1 MLFPDFS
8 LIFWIHFFQL
18 WKKQTPTFEPKM
30 LTLLIILVSLT
41 LILVAI
47 IKFDIHP
54 FLALFVGA
62 IIYGLMM
69 GMEPELIIKSISEGF
84 GGVLGSVGL
93 LILLGVILGTFLEK
107 TGGAMVIAEKV
118 LRWVGEKSVNLSLML
133 SSWILSIPVFGD
145 STIIMMNPIA
155 KSLSAKST
163 LSYAATIV
171 AVSLGAMA
179 SHSLVP
185 PTPGPIA
192 TAGILGADLGQV
204 IFYGGLVSLI
214 TLIPLLFFV
223 QKWVSKIPLRPVIAA
238 NEKTIAKS
246 DRPSF
251 FSSLLPV
258 LIPLTLIILASIA
271 NYPSKPLGEGAFIK
285 AIQFLGTPVIALLI
299 GAVLSF
305 TLPKKFNRKLLSA
318 SGWVGEA
325 ILLSAPVILITG
337 AGAVFGKMLQNSG
350 VGDLVTSTMSDA
362 NWGIFLPFL
371 IAFGLKTAQGS
382 TTVAMITTASIVAPI
397 LGPLGL
403 DSEIMKVFTCVAI
416 GAGALGISHAND
428 SGFWV
433 VTQLSGM
440 TTKQG
445 NLSHSLGTLIA
456 GITAIMTVYFLTL
469 IVG

>member
-1 MLFPDFS
+1 
-8 LIFWIHFFQL
+8 
-18 WKKQTPTFEPKM
+18 M
-30 LTLLIILVSLT
+30 LTLLIILAALA
-41 LILVAI
+41 LILIAI

-62 IIYGLMM
+62 LVYGLMM
-69 GMEPELIIKSISEGF
+69 RMPTDLIVKSITEGF
-84 GGVLGSVGL
+84 GGVMGSVGL

-118 LRWVGEKSVNLSLML
+118 LKWVGEKSVNLSLML
-133 SSWILSIPVFGD
+133 SSWVLSIPVFGD

-155 KSLSAKST
+155 KSLSSKST

-192 TAGILGADLGQV
+192 TAGILGADLGLV
-204 IFYGGLVSLI
+204 IFYGGIVSLV
-214 TLIPLLFFV
+214 TLIPLYIFV
-223 QKWVSKIPLRPVIAA
+223 QKWVTKIPLRPVIMAD
-238 NEKTIAKS
+238 EKTVNKE

-251 FSSLLPV
+251 FSALTPI

-271 NYPSKPLGEGAFIK
+271 NYPSKPLGEGGFIK

-299 GAVLSF
+299 GAILSF
-305 TLPKKFNRKLLSA
+305 TLPKKFDRKLLSS
-318 SGWVGEA
+318 SGWIGES
-325 ILLSAPVILITG
+325 ILLAAPVILITG

-350 VGDLVTSTMSDA
+350 VGDLVTSSMSNA

-382 TTVAMITTASIVAPI
+382 TTVAMITTASIIAPI
-397 LGPLGL
+397 MGALGL
-403 DSEIMKVFTCVAI
+403 DSEMMKVFTTVAI
-416 GAGALGISHAND
+416 GAGALAISHAND

-456 GITAIMTVYFLTL
+456 GVTAILVVYILTL
-469 IVG
+469 FLA

>member
-1 MLFPDFS
+1 
-8 LIFWIHFFQL
+8 
-18 WKKQTPTFEPKM
+18 M
-30 LTLLIILVSLT
+30 LTLLIILLALA
-41 LILVAI
+41 LILIAI

-69 GMEPELIIKSISEGF
+69 GMSPDLIVKSISDGF

-107 TGGAMVIAEKV
+107 TGGAMVIAEKI
-118 LRWVGEKSVNLSLML
+118 LKWVGEKSVNLSLML
-133 SSWILSIPVFGD
+133 SGWILSIPVFGD
-145 STIIMMNPIA
+145 STIIMLNPIA
-155 KSLSAKST
+155 KSLSSKSGI
-163 LSYAATIV
+163 SYAATIV

-204 IFYGGLVSLI
+204 IFYGGLVSLL
-214 TLIPLLFFV
+214 TLIPLYIFI
-223 QKWVSKIPLRPVIAA
+223 QKWVTKIPLKPVLVA
-238 NEKTIAKS
+238 NEKELKKE
-246 DRPSF
+246 DRPKF
-251 FSSLLPV
+251 ISSLIPILV
-258 LIPLTLIILASIA
+258 PLTLIIIASIA
-271 NYPSKPLGEGAFIK
+271 NYPSKPLGEGSLIK

-299 GAVLSF
+299 GAILSF
-305 TLPKKFNRKLLSA
+305 TLPKKFDRKLLSS

-325 ILLSAPVILITG
+325 ILLAAPVILITG

-382 TTVAMITTASIVAPI
+382 TTVAMITTASIIAPI

-403 DSEIMKVFTCVAI
+403 DSETMKVFTTVAI

-440 TTKQG
+440 STKQG
-445 NLSHSLGTLIA
+445 NLSHSLGTMIA
-456 GITAIMTVYFLTL
+456 GITAITLVYILSL
-469 IVG
+469 VVA

>member
-1 MLFPDFS
+1 
-8 LIFWIHFFQL
+8 
-18 WKKQTPTFEPKM
+18 M
-30 LTLLIILVSLT
+30 LTLLIILIALA
-41 LILVAI
+41 LILIAI

-69 GMEPELIIKSISEGF
+69 RMEPDLIIKSISDGF

-118 LRWVGEKSVNLSLML
+118 LKWVGEKSVNLSLML
-133 SSWILSIPVFGD
+133 SGWILSIPVFGD
-145 STIIMMNPIA
+145 STIIMLNPIA
-155 KSLSAKST
+155 KSLSSKSGI
-163 LSYAATIV
+163 SYAATIV

-204 IFYGGLVSLI
+204 IFYGGLVSLL
-214 TLIPLLFFV
+214 TLIPLYIFV
-223 QKWVSKIPLRPVIAA
+223 QKWVTKIPLKPVLVA
-238 NEKTIAKS
+238 NEKEIKKE
-246 DRPSF
+246 DRPKF
-251 FSSLLPV
+251 ISSLVPILV
-258 LIPLTLIILASIA
+258 PLTLIIIASIA
-271 NYPSKPLGEGAFIK
+271 NYPTKPLGESSLIK

-299 GAVLSF
+299 GAILSF
-305 TLPKKFNRKLLSA
+305 TLPKKFDRRLLSA
-318 SGWVGEA
+318 SGWIGEA
-325 ILLSAPVILITG
+325 ILLAAPVILITG

-382 TTVAMITTASIVAPI
+382 TTVAMITTASIIAPI
-397 LGPLGL
+397 MGPLGL
-403 DSEIMKVFTCVAI
+403 DSEIMKVFTTIAI

-440 TTKQG
+440 STKQG
-445 NLSHSLGTLIA
+445 NLSHSIGTMIA
-456 GITAIMTVYFLTL
+456 GVTAITLVYVLSL
-469 IVG
+469 VVG

>member
-1 MLFPDFS
+1 
-8 LIFWIHFFQL
+8 
-18 WKKQTPTFEPKM
+18 M
-30 LTLLIILVSLT
+30 LTLLIILIALA
-41 LILVAI
+41 LILIAI

-69 GMEPELIIKSISEGF
+69 RMTPDLIIKSISDGF
-84 GGVLGSVGL
+84 GRVLGSVGL

-107 TGGAMVIAEKV
+107 TGGAMVIAERV
-118 LRWVGEKSVNLSLML
+118 LKWVGEKSVNLSLML
-133 SSWILSIPVFGD
+133 SGWILSIPVFGD
-145 STIIMMNPIA
+145 STIIMLNPIA
-155 KSLSAKST
+155 KSLSSKSGI
-163 LSYAATIV
+163 SYAATIV

-204 IFYGGLVSLI
+204 IFYGGLVSLL
-214 TLIPLLFFV
+214 TLIPLYIFV
-223 QKWVSKIPLRPVIAA
+223 QKWVTKIPLKPVLVA
-238 NEKTIAKS
+238 NEKEIKKE
-246 DRPSF
+246 DRPKF
-251 FSSLLPV
+251 ISSLVPILV
-258 LIPLTLIILASIA
+258 PLTLIIIASIA
-271 NYPSKPLGEGAFIK
+271 NYPTKPLGESGLIK

-299 GAVLSF
+299 GAILSF
-305 TLPKKFNRKLLSA
+305 TLPKKFDRRLLSA
-318 SGWVGEA
+318 SGWIGEA
-325 ILLSAPVILITG
+325 ILLAAPVILITG

-382 TTVAMITTASIVAPI
+382 TTVAMITTASIIAPI
-397 LGPLGL
+397 MGPLGL
-403 DSEIMKVFTCVAI
+403 DSEIMKVFTTIAI

-440 TTKQG
+440 STKQG
-445 NLSHSLGTLIA
+445 NLSHSIGTMIA
-456 GITAIMTVYFLTL
+456 GMTAITLVYVLSL
-469 IVG
+469 VVG

>member
-1 MLFPDFS
+1 
-8 LIFWIHFFQL
+8 
-18 WKKQTPTFEPKM
+18 M
-30 LTLLIILVSLT
+30 LTLLIILIALA
-41 LILVAI
+41 LILIAI

-69 GMEPELIIKSISEGF
+69 RMEPDLIIKSISDGF

-107 TGGAMVIAEKV
+107 TGGAMVIAERV
-118 LRWVGEKSVNLSLML
+118 LKWVGEKSVNLSLML
-133 SSWILSIPVFGD
+133 SGWILSIPVFGD
-145 STIIMMNPIA
+145 STIIMLNPIA
-155 KSLSAKST
+155 KSLSSKSGI
-163 LSYAATIV
+163 SYAATIV

-204 IFYGGLVSLI
+204 IFYGGLVSLL
-214 TLIPLLFFV
+214 TLIPLYIFV
-223 QKWVSKIPLRPVIAA
+223 QKWVTKIPLKPVLVA
-238 NEKTIAKS
+238 NEKEIKKE
-246 DRPSF
+246 DRPKF
-251 FSSLLPV
+251 ISSLVPILV
-258 LIPLTLIILASIA
+258 PLTLIIIASIA
-271 NYPSKPLGEGAFIK
+271 NYPTKPLGESGLIK

-299 GAVLSF
+299 GAILSF
-305 TLPKKFNRKLLSA
+305 TLPKKFDRKLLSA
-318 SGWVGEA
+318 SGWIGEA
-325 ILLSAPVILITG
+325 ILLAAPVILITG

-382 TTVAMITTASIVAPI
+382 TTVAMITTASIIAPI
-397 LGPLGL
+397 MGPLGL
-403 DSEIMKVFTCVAI
+403 DSEIMKVFTTVAI

-440 TTKQG
+440 STKQG
-445 NLSHSLGTLIA
+445 NLSHSIGTMIA
-456 GITAIMTVYFLTL
+456 GMTAITLVYVLSL
-469 IVG
+469 VVG

>member
-1 MLFPDFS
+1 
-8 LIFWIHFFQL
+8 
-18 WKKQTPTFEPKM
+18 M
-30 LTLLIILVSLT
+30 LTLLIILAALA
-41 LILVAI
+41 LILVSI

-54 FLALFVGA
+54 FLALFLGA
-62 IIYGLMM
+62 ILYGLMM
-69 GMEPELIIKSISEGF
+69 GMEPEVIVKSISEGF
-84 GGVLGSVGL
+84 GGVMGSVGL

-118 LRWVGEKSVNLSLML
+118 LKWVGEKSVNLSLMM
-133 SSWILSIPVFGD
+133 SSWLLSVPVFGD

-155 KSLSAKST
+155 KSLSSKSSI
-163 LSYAATIV
+163 SYAATIV

-204 IFYGGLVSLI
+204 IFYGGIVSLI
-214 TLIPLLFFV
+214 TLIPLYIFV
-223 QKWVSKIPLRPVIAA
+223 QKWVTKIPLRPFIVAD
-238 NEKTIAKS
+238 EKQIKKE

-251 FSSLLPV
+251 TASLLPI

-271 NYPSKPLGEGAFIK
+271 NYPSKPLGEGALIK
-285 AIQFLGTPVIALLI
+285 LILFLGTPVIALLI

-305 TLPKKFNRKLLSA
+305 TLPKKFDRKLLS
-318 SGWVGEA
+318 STGWIGDS
-325 ILLSAPVILITG
+325 ILLAAPVILITG

-350 VGDLVTSTMSDA
+350 VGDLVTSSMSDA

-382 TTVAMITTASIVAPI
+382 TTVAMITTASIIAPI
-397 LGPLGL
+397 MGPLGL
-403 DSEIMKVFTCVAI
+403 DTEAMKVFTTVAI
-416 GAGALGISHAND
+416 GAGALAISHAND

-445 NLSHSLGTLIA
+445 NLSHSIGTIIA
-456 GITAIMTVYFLTL
+456 GVTAILAVYVLSL
-469 IVG
+469 VIA

>member
-1 MLFPDFS
+1 
-8 LIFWIHFFQL
+8 
-18 WKKQTPTFEPKM
+18 M
-30 LTLLIILVSLT
+30 LTVLIILAALT

-69 GMEPELIIKSISEGF
+69 GMETGLIIKSISEGF
-84 GGVLGSVGL
+84 GGVMGSVGL
-93 LILLGVILGTFLEK
+93 LILLGIILGTFLEK
-107 TGGAMVIAEKV
+107 TGGAMVIAERILK
-118 LRWVGEKSVNLSLML
+118 WVGEKSVNLSLML
-133 SSWILSIPVFGD
+133 SSWVLSIPVFGD

-163 LSYAATIV
+163 LSYTATIV

-192 TAGILGADLGQV
+192 AAGILGADLGMV
-204 IFYGGLVSLI
+204 ILYGGIVSLI
-214 TLIPLLFFV
+214 ALLPLYIFV
-223 QKWVSKIPLRPVIAA
+223 QKWVTKIPLRPVIVAD
-238 NEKTIAKS
+238 EKIIIQK
-246 DRPSF
+246 DRPRF
-251 FSSLLPV
+251 ASSILPI
-258 LIPLTLIILASIA
+258 LIPLFLIILASIA
-271 NYPSKPLGEGAFIK
+271 SYPSKPMGEGAIVRL
-285 AIQFLGTPVIALLI
+285 IQFLGTPVIALLI
-299 GAVLSF
+299 GTFLSF
-305 TLPKKFNRKLLSA
+305 TLPKKFDRKLLSS
-318 SGWVGEA
+318 SGWIGES
-325 ILLSAPVILITG
+325 ILLAAPVILITG

-350 VGDLVTSTMSDA
+350 VGDLVTSSMSDA

-382 TTVAMITTASIVAPI
+382 TTVAIITTASIIAPI
-397 LGPLGL
+397 MGPLGL
-403 DSEIMKVFTCVAI
+403 DSEMMKVFTTVAI
-416 GAGALGISHAND
+416 GAGAIAISHAND

-456 GITAIMTVYFLTL
+456 GVTSILVVYVLSIL
-469 IVG
+469 VG

>member
-1 MLFPDFS
+1 
-8 LIFWIHFFQL
+8 
-18 WKKQTPTFEPKM
+18 M
-30 LTLLIILVSLT
+30 LTLLIILAALA

-69 GMEPELIIKSISEGF
+69 GMEPEIIVKSISEGF
-84 GGVLGSVGL
+84 GGVMGSVGL

-118 LRWVGEKSVNLSLML
+118 LKWVGEKSVNLSLML

-155 KSLSAKST
+155 KSLSARST

-192 TAGILGADLGQV
+192 AAGILGADLGLV
-204 IFYGGLVSLI
+204 IFYGGIVSLI
-214 TLIPLLFFV
+214 TLIPLYFFV

-238 NEKTIAKS
+238 DEGQIKKE

-251 FSSLLPV
+251 VSSLLPI

-271 NYPSKPLGEGAFIK
+271 NYPSKPFGEGK
-285 AIQFLGTPVIALLI
+285 AIQALQFLGTPVMALLI
-299 GAVLSF
+299 GALLSF
-305 TLPKKFNRKLLSA
+305 TLPKKFDRKLLS
-318 SGWVGEA
+318 STGWIGDS
-325 ILLSAPVILITG
+325 ILLAAPVILITG

-350 VGDLVTSTMSDA
+350 VGDLVTSSMSDA

-382 TTVAMITTASIVAPI
+382 TTVAMITTASIIAPI
-397 LGPLGL
+397 MGPLGL
-403 DSEIMKVFTCVAI
+403 DSETMKVFTTVAI
-416 GAGALGISHAND
+416 GAGALAISHAND

-445 NLSHSLGTLIA
+445 NLSHSLGTAIA
-456 GITAIMTVYFLTL
+456 GVTSILVVYVLSL
-469 IVG
+469 VIN

>member
-1 MLFPDFS
+1 
-8 LIFWIHFFQL
+8 
-18 WKKQTPTFEPKM
+18 M
-30 LTLLIILVSLT
+30 LTLLIILIALS
-41 LILVAI
+41 LILLAI

-69 GMEPELIIKSISEGF
+69 GMESDLIIKSISDGF

-118 LRWVGEKSVNLSLML
+118 LKWVGEKSVNLSLML
-133 SSWILSIPVFGD
+133 SGWILSIPVFGD
-145 STIIMMNPIA
+145 STIIMLNPIA
-155 KSLSAKST
+155 KSLSSKSGI
-163 LSYAATIV
+163 SYAATIV

-204 IFYGGLVSLI
+204 IFYGGLVSLL
-214 TLIPLLFFV
+214 TLIPLYIFV
-223 QKWVSKIPLRPVIAA
+223 QKWVTKIPLKPVLVA
-238 NEKTIAKS
+238 NEKEIKKE
-246 DRPSF
+246 DRPKF
-251 FSSLLPV
+251 ISSLVPILV
-258 LIPLTLIILASIA
+258 PLTLIIIASIA
-271 NYPSKPLGEGAFIK
+271 NYPTKPLGESGLIK

-299 GAVLSF
+299 GAILSF
-305 TLPKKFNRKLLSA
+305 TLPKKFDRKLLSA
-318 SGWVGEA
+318 SGWIGEA
-325 ILLSAPVILITG
+325 ILLAAPVILITG

-382 TTVAMITTASIVAPI
+382 TTVAMITTASIIAPI
-397 LGPLGL
+397 MGPLGL
-403 DSEIMKVFTCVAI
+403 DSETMKVFTTIAI

-440 TTKQG
+440 STKQG
-445 NLSHSLGTLIA
+445 NLSHSIGTMIA
-456 GITAIMTVYFLTL
+456 GITAITLVYVLSL
-469 IVG
+469 VVG

>member
-1 MLFPDFS
+1 
-8 LIFWIHFFQL
+8 
-18 WKKQTPTFEPKM
+18 M
-30 LTLLIILVSLT
+30 LTFLIILAALAMI
-41 LILVAI
+41 LIAI

-62 IIYGLMM
+62 ILYGLMM
-69 GMEPELIIKSISEGF
+69 GMDTDLIVKSISEGF
-84 GGVLGSVGL
+84 GGVMGSVGL

-107 TGGAMVIAEKV
+107 TGGALVIAEKV
-118 LRWVGEKSVNLSLML
+118 LKWVGEKSVNLSLML
-133 SSWILSIPVFGD
+133 SSWVLSIPVFGD

-155 KSLSAKST
+155 KSLASKSS
-163 LSYAATIV
+163 LSYASTII

-192 TAGILGADLGQV
+192 TAGILGADLGLV
-204 IFYGGLVSLI
+204 IFYGGLVSLV
-214 TLIPLLFFV
+214 TLIPLLIFV
-223 QKWVSKIPLRPVIAA
+223 QKVVTKIPLKPAVIAD
-238 NEKTIAKS
+238 EKTISLS
-246 DRPSF
+246 DRPKF
-251 FSSLLPV
+251 TAALLPILV
-258 LIPLTLIILASIA
+258 PLILIIIASIA
-271 NYPSKPLGEGAFIK
+271 NYPTKPMGEGNFIK

-305 TLPKKFNRKLLSA
+305 TLPKKFDRKLLSS
-318 SGWVGEA
+318 SGWIGES
-325 ILLSAPVILITG
+325 ILLAAPVILITG

-382 TTVAMITTASIVAPI
+382 TTVAMITTASIVAPM

-403 DSEIMKVFTCVAI
+403 DSEMMKVFTCVAI

-445 NLSHSLGTLIA
+445 NKSHSLGTLIA
-456 GITAIMTVYFLTL
+456 GVTAISL
-469 IVG
+469 IYVLSLVLG